1 MPGSTYTL
9 AVERSTPAGSWALF
23 EGASLRLARTFAAGD
38 PRTPDWIV
46 ELLSGLAR
54 QGVAPESVQQ
64 LVVGTGPGSFSG
76 IRAAIALL
84 QGMALPR
91 GLPVYG
97 LSSAAVLARQ
107 AALAVGHDTMAV
119 VGDARRQHLWCAV
132 FRLLPDGRLVQA
144 RTGRRPTHDGDD
156 CCLVDEANLAAAIPA
171 SARVV
176 TPEWERLGE
185 RLTRML
191 APGLLIPGP
200 VTPTAASLG
209 ALLHVDREAARRDPV
224 PVYLHP
230 AVA

>member
-1 MPGSTYTL
+1 MPGSTYML
-9 AVERSTPAGSWALF
+9 AVERSTPVGSWALF
-23 EGASLRLARTFAAGD
+23 EGADFRLARPLAASG
-38 PRTPDWIV
+38 PRSPGWIT
-46 ELLSGLAR
+46 ELLSELAR
-54 QGVAPESVQQ
+54 QGVAPQEVQQ

-84 QGMALPR
+84 QGMALPQ

-107 AALAVGHDTMAV
+107 TALAVRHDTMAV
-119 VGDARRQHLWCAV
+119 VGDARRQRLWCAV
-132 FRLLPDGRLVQA
+132 FRLLPDGRLVEA

-156 CCLVDEANLAAAIPA
+156 FCLVDEEHLSAVIPA
-171 SARVV
+171 DARVV

-200 VTPTAASLG
+200 VAPTATSLG

-224 PVYLHP
+224 PVYLLP